1 MEAFAQNTL
10 AMTLP
15 CITLNSKIHSLIL
28 VVSRAREALW
38 GMTNHL
44 DVRVYLRHIKKIILN
59 IF

>member
-44 DVRVYLRHIKKIILN
+44 DVHVST
-59 IF
+59 